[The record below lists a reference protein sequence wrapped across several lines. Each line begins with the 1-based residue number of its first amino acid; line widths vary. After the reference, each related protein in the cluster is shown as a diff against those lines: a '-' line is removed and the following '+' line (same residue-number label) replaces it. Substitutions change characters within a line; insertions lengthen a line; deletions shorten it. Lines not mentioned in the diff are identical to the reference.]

1 MSTRTAQMLE
11 EIRRRFSLIANDIEM
26 DNKSS
31 LFDRNSHM
39 ERYFKQ
45 ILNAVYETNLVS
57 TNLGISNYP
66 AIDLKDATRRIAYQ
80 VTSTNTKQKITNT
93 IKTFFENELEKE
105 IDTLNFLI
113 LKNIE
118 GPKIST
124 GRQGSVDYEVITI
137 FELSRIISDL
147 DDEKQIEE
155 IHQIVMVEYIV
166 EAVGT
171 IGVKAGAPTNLTTI
185 PRLLEQIGFDPKE
198 QYKDIENFGK
208 EMEAFV
214 DALADLTTEQRTVL
228 YELLVRC
235 KTIRNDHKT
244 VYITSKVVTVQFSEK
259 ENLVIE
265 SLIDLDFITVDDE
278 FTVEYYDREKVA
290 LLLRFHSEV
299 DVNIFAEL
307 KKFAGSDQDLLQKM
321 IISLNFQCLAL

>member
-1 MSTRTAQMLE
+1 MLE
-11 EIRRRFSLIANDIEM
+11 DIRRRFALISADIEM

-66 AIDLKDATRRIAYQ
+66 AIDLKDATRKTAYQ

-93 IKTFFENELEKE
+93 IKTFFEHELEKE
-105 IDTLNFLI
+105 INTLNFLI

-118 GPKIST
+118 GPSIST

-137 FELSRIISDL
+137 FDLSRIISDL
-147 DDEKQIEE
+147 NDEKQIEE

-166 EAVGT
+166 EAVGA
-171 IGVKAGAPTNLTTI
+171 IGVRAGAPTNLTTI
-185 PRLLEQIGFDPKE
+185 PRLLEQIGFDAKE
-198 QYKDIENFGK
+198 HYKDIETFGE
-208 EMEAFV
+208 EMEVFV
-214 DALADLTTEQRTVL
+214 KSLADLTIEQRTVL

-235 KTIRNDHKT
+235 KTIEHDHKT

-259 ENLVIE
+259 ENLVIG
-265 SLIDLDFITVDDE
+265 SLIDLGFIWVDQE
-278 FTVEYYDREKVA
+278 FTVDHHDREKIA
-290 LLLRFHSEV
+290 LLLTFPSKV

-307 KKFAGSDQDLLQKM
+307 KRFSENDQDLLQKM
-321 IISLNFQCLAL
+321 IISLNFKCLTL

>member
-1 MSTRTAQMLE
+1 MLE
-11 EIRRRFSLIANDIEM
+11 DIRRRFALISADIEM

-66 AIDLKDATRRIAYQ
+66 AIDLKDATRKTAYQ

-93 IKTFFENELEKE
+93 IKTFFEHDLEKE
-105 IDTLNFLI
+105 INTLNFLI

-118 GPKIST
+118 GPSIST
-124 GRQGSVDYEVITI
+124 GRQGCVDYEVITI
-137 FELSRIISDL
+137 FDLSRIISDL
-147 DDEKQIEE
+147 NDEKQIEE

-166 EAVGT
+166 EAVGA
-171 IGVKAGAPTNLTTI
+171 IGVRAGAPTNLTTI
-185 PRLLEQIGFDPKE
+185 PRLLEQIGFDAKE
-198 QYKDIENFGK
+198 HYKDIETFGE
-208 EMEAFV
+208 EMEVFV
-214 DALADLTTEQRTVL
+214 KALADLTIEQRTVL

-235 KTIRNDHKT
+235 KTIEHDHKT

-259 ENLVIE
+259 ENLVIG
-265 SLIDLDFITVDDE
+265 SLIDLGFIWVDQE
-278 FTVEYYDREKVA
+278 FTVDHHDREKIA
-290 LLLRFHSEV
+290 LLLTFPSKV

-307 KKFAGSDQDLLQKM
+307 KRFSENDQDLLQKM
-321 IISLNFQCLAL
+321 IISLNFKCLTL

>member
-1 MSTRTAQMLE
+1 MSTRTAKMLE
-11 EIRRRFSLIANDIEM
+11 DIRRRFALISADIEM

-66 AIDLKDATRRIAYQ
+66 AIDLKDATRKTAYQ

-93 IKTFFENELEKE
+93 IKTFFEHDLEKE
-105 IDTLNFLI
+105 INTLNFLI

-118 GPKIST
+118 GPSIST
-124 GRQGSVDYEVITI
+124 GRQGCVDYEVITI
-137 FELSRIISDL
+137 FDLSRIISDL
-147 DDEKQIEE
+147 NDEKQIEE

-166 EAVGT
+166 EAVGA
-171 IGVKAGAPTNLTTI
+171 IGVRAGAPTNLTTI
-185 PRLLEQIGFDPKE
+185 PRLLEQIGFDAKE
-198 QYKDIENFGK
+198 HYKDIETFGE
-208 EMEAFV
+208 EMEVFV
-214 DALADLTTEQRTVL
+214 KALADLTIEQRTVL

-235 KTIRNDHKT
+235 KTIEHDHKT

-259 ENLVIE
+259 ENLVIG
-265 SLIDLDFITVDDE
+265 SLIDLGFIWVDQE
-278 FTVEYYDREKVA
+278 FTVDHHDREKIA
-290 LLLRFHSEV
+290 LLLTFPSKV

-307 KKFAGSDQDLLQKM
+307 KRFSENDQDLLQKM
-321 IISLNFQCLAL
+321 IISLNFKCLTL

>member
-1 MSTRTAQMLE
+1 MSTRTAKMLE
-11 EIRRRFSLIANDIEM
+11 DIRRRFALISADIEM

-31 LFDRNSHM
+31 LYDRNSHM

-45 ILNAVYETNLVS
+45 ILNAIYETNLVS

-124 GRQGSVDYEVITI
+124 GRQGNVDYEVNTI
-137 FELSRIISDL
+137 FDLSRIISDL

-171 IGVKAGAPTNLTTI
+171 IGVKTGAPTNLTTI
-185 PRLLEQIGFDPKE
+185 PRLLEQIGFDAKE
-198 QYKDIENFGK
+198 HYKDIERFGE
-208 EMEAFV
+208 EMESFV
-214 DALADLTTEQRTVL
+214 KALADLTTEQRTVL

-235 KTIRNDHKT
+235 KTVPNDHKT

-259 ENLVIE
+259 ENLVIG
-265 SLIDLDFITVDDE
+265 SLIDLGFIWVDQE
-278 FTVEYYDREKVA
+278 FTVDHYDREKVA
-290 LLLRFHSEV
+290 LLLTFPSKV

-307 KKFAGSDQDLLQKM
+307 KRFAENNQDLLQKM
-321 IISLNFQCLAL
+321 IISLNFRCLTL